1 MRSAPAASSV
11 AAASVSR
18 QRVRR
23 PVRSET
29 NQPSA
34 ALRASACRA
43 ALASMPSTPSTPTN
57 VPVQTHPPA
66 GSKNSPSTVTNSE
79 RALGA
84 PSSSGRRPAA
94 PGPPRTR
101 SGGTMLD
108 GLALVDA
115 HLHAARLPT
124 LKVSMPEWAPFPAV
138 PMDEL
143 YSADGTL
150 RPAAFDDHLAVQGV
164 DVALLLA
171 EYSPRVTGLQTVED
185 LLPVIEHNPARFRLV
200 GNINPYFH
208 HPVDE
213 EVARQ
218 AELGAV
224 ALKVHPV
231 HGRFPANDRAMYPAY
246 AVCRDLG
253 LPVVV
258 HCGTSTFPGAVNA
271 YGDPALLDGVLTDFP
286 GLTMVLA
293 HGGRGW
299 WHDAAAFLALARDNV
314 WIELSGL
321 PPRRLVDYYRGF
333 DLRRLARK
341 FIFASDWPGMPPG
354 CTSWSCRRRP
364 VSRLPAVSDEATQAQ
379 LFERYL
385 GPFAAGLGLR
395 LTEATGDGVRAELE
409 VASHLHQ
416 PYGIVNG
423 GVYCSVVETMASI
436 GAARW

>member
-66 GSKNSPSTVTNSE
+66 GSTNSPSTVTNSE

-94 PGPPRTR
+94 PGPPADPVVATAAIIAASPLRSLLLRSRRSISTRCRPPAAAPVLPRTR

-124 LKVSMPEWAPFPAV
+124 LKVSKPEWAPFPAV

-143 YSADGTL
+143 YSAAGTL
-150 RPAAFDDHLAVQGV
+150 RPAAFDDYLAVQGV

-185 LLPVIEHNPARFRLV
+185 LLPVIEHNPARCRLV
-200 GNINPYFH
+200 GNVNPYFH

-271 YGDPALLDGVLTDFP
+271 YGDPALLDEVLTDFP
-286 GLTMVLA
+286 GLTMVLVPQCTTTGSPRSRQTA
-293 HGGRGW
+293 YAGYIARSLAGKRPCTGCTLSATAPSSACRATSSSTGW
-299 WHDAAAFLALARDNV
+299 WKY
-314 WIELSGL
+314 GL
-321 PPRRLVDYYRGF
+321 TLP
-333 DLRRLARK
+333 
-341 FIFASDWPGMPPG
+341 
-354 CTSWSCRRRP
+354 TSRHRAGLCSITGSRSSTVCRP
-364 VSRLPAVSDEATQAQ
+364 VTRGLYSASSSATST
-379 LFERYL
+379 
-385 GPFAAGLGLR
+385 PW
-395 LTEATGDGVRAELE
+395 T
-409 VASHLHQ
+409 
-416 PYGIVNG
+416 
-423 GVYCSVVETMASI
+423 
-436 GAARW
+436 AR